1 VNDKDNLIFLEEDE
15 LKKRENILYALI
27 WTRYYYNLNEKL
39 APVKIKKMGDLWTAL
54 DSKHDNW
61 SQNEKEDEKVVTF
74 LKKLGKLNVIN
85 DIGKFVIKEL
95 FKLDYNE
102 KNLFIRKR
110 VKVNKKYFI
119 PTIFAVKGE
128 KKLWI
133 EQGEPDKEKLNFL
146 SRNFDGRIICF
157 SNLRWLTHDIVDI
170 NYWEVD
176 FYLPK
181 GIEFWH
187 LEENLPTGWGVIRD
201 HKGRLIFI
209 ENKSLKKR
217 PTKVYNNIWA
227 QLILSQTKKS
237 PFKYLK
243 YGLNRYYATTA
254 KEE

>member
-1 VNDKDNLIFLEEDE
+1 MQYSISNWIYAMEDLEKSLQRLAKYKYNAVE
-15 LKKRENILYALI
+15 LE
-27 WTRYYYNLNEKL
+27 
-39 APVKIKKMGDLWTAL
+39 
-54 DSKHDNW
+54 
-61 SQNEKEDEKVVTF
+61 
-74 LKKLGKLNVIN
+74 
-85 DIGKFVIKEL
+85 
-95 FKLDYNE
+95 
-102 KNLFIRKR
+102 
-110 VKVNKKYFI
+110 
-119 PTIFAVKGE
+119 
-128 KKLWI
+128 
-133 EQGEPDKEKLNFL
+133 GEPDKEKLNFL
-146 SRNFDGRIICF
+146 SRNFDGRIICC